1 MKTFFSWLLLSI
13 ATLQGV
19 VSHLYVEVRHL
30 VEIEHRMDEEEAA
43 IAADLKEEAGVEAAI
58 QILQE
63 GQLTPRGYIYSDFF
77 AFSKNVGDETIYF
90 TLSKDS
96 SEVCEQVSQEPL
108 SPRQEEERTASL
120 LKQLFQEFTVPQ
132 PELPEFT
139 ACFIRTANFAVIS
152 FQHQYWSFLDSPPPD
167 VA

>member
-30 VEIEHRMDEEEAA
+30 VEIEYQMDEEEAA

-58 QILQE
+58 EILQE

-77 AFSKNVGDETIYF
+77 AFSKNVGDETVYF

-139 ACFIRTANFAVIS
+139 ACFIQTENFTVTS
-152 FQHQYWSFLDSPPPD
+152 FQHQHWSSLASPPPD